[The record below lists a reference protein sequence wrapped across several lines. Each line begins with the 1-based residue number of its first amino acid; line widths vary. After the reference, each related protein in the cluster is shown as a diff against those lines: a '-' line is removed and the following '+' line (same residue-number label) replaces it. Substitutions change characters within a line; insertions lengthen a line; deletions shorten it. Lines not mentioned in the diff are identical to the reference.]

1 MSCFSSNSSV
11 SSLLSVN
18 VTVAALSLFSN
29 SLQFPPNTFTSL
41 HFPSIPSLRF
51 PPNTSTSLHFS
62 PLPSDSLPLIPSKFL
77 HFPPFQ
83 DRSLSV
89 WSAAMLSLRWC
100 YLCTPSLLSPPRN
113 RRGAFGWL
121 AKSPA
126 QVSLLFFVSAA
137 VCLPEGDE
145 GMPPTSAEKLAQ
157 AIVIF
162 WLRSHFQ

>member
-1 MSCFSSNSSV
+1 MLRGARVTGTGLCLGSGVVLSALAV
-11 SSLLSVN
+11 S
-18 VTVAALSLFSN
+18 
-29 SLQFPPNTFTSL
+29 
-41 HFPSIPSLRF
+41 
-51 PPNTSTSLHFS
+51 
-62 PLPSDSLPLIPSKFL
+62 
-77 HFPPFQ
+77 
-83 DRSLSV
+83 
-89 WSAAMLSLRWC
+89 
-100 YLCTPSLLSPPRN
+100 RN

-157 AIVIF
+157 AFVIF